1 MKVSERVFQFL
12 CYPRGYPLLK
22 RSLVIEGPL
31 EDPII
36 AVMGENKGTERLS
49 GKAVNKNL

>member
-36 AVMGENKGTERLS
+36 AVMGKKQGD

>member
-1 MKVSERVFQFL
+1 MNVSERVFQFL
-12 CYPRGYPLLK
+12 CYPRGYPLHWPLLK

-36 AVMGENKGTERLS
+36 AVMGKKQGD